1 VRLLADNAYYA
12 LHRVLQSAFKVNYYD
27 TIWMIARKP

>member
-1 VRLLADNAYYA
+1 MLDSAYHA
-12 LHRVLQSAFKVNYYD
+12 LHRALHSAFKANYYD